1 MKSIKWILNTIKE
14 QENGECS
21 CVISLQSTEKARR
34 FHQSFPDYKP
44 TPLISLKSLARH
56 LGIGTISVKDESKR
70 FGLNAFKVLGAT
82 YAMGNY
88 LAKRMRT
95 SIDELPFSRMVSDET
110 RQRIGNVL
118 FYAATDG
125 NHGRAVAWTAQ
136 QLKQPAVIYM
146 PKGSSQ
152 KRLQNILETGAKASI
167 TNLNYDDAVRFASQE
182 AEKHNGII
190 IQDTAWSGYQE
201 IPTHIMQGYAT
212 LAAEAIEQMD
222 AKPTHVF
229 LQAGVGSFA
238 GAVQGY
244 LYALYGDDAPKVV
257 IMEADAADCYYRSA
271 VKGDGT
277 IVPVTGDL
285 LTLMAGLACGEPNP
299 IAFELIKRYSTAFVS
314 CPDWVSAYGMRIL
327 GNPLAGD
334 SPIISGESGAAG
346 AGLLV
351 SIMKQGDLAA
361 LREKLEL
368 NAQSRV
374 LLISTEGDTDPEG
387 YRDVVWRGKDQYSM
401 QTKE

>member
-14 QENGECS
+14 QENGGRS
-21 CVISLQSTEKARR
+21 CVISLQSTEKARQ

-271 VKGDGT
+271 AKGDGT